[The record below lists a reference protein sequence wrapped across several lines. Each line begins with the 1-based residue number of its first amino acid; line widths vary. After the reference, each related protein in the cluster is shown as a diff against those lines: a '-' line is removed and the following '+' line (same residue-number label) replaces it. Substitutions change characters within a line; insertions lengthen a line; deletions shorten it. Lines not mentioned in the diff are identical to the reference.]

1 MRVFSLLAA
10 FCLMLSASMTCLAAE
25 RDIYT
30 YTVTFSAGNQGT
42 LSTAD
47 GVSISVDGGGDYE
60 ISLEDGGKSV
70 RITGLTAANHVRF
83 LNSAASV
90 GDDSKYYVKG
100 IRMGGRD
107 DSLNLAYFQ
116 VERDQDYVV
125 AYGIQGDMV
134 QYTVNYVDTDGN
146 ELYPPQTYYGN
157 VGDMPV
163 VAYLYVEGYQPQ
175 AYNLTRTLQRDASR
189 NVFTFVYSRIEET
202 PPGGGGGAG
211 EPGGGG
217 VAGGDAAGGG
227 TAPGGGADAG
237 TPGGAAAG
245 GGAAGGAGAAVP
257 GGGAAPGGDAA
268 PDGDAGTENPGNPD
282 DGGEPMGDD
291 PTPLGGDGPQEPDGP
306 EDLVNLDDGE
316 TPLAGLD
323 SGDGTVAEANS
334 RMWRNTWTAIGI
346 GLAAIVALAV
356 GVYAYRRMH
365 KAGRVKAEDSGKKE

>member
-1 MRVFSLLAA
+1 MRVFSLLTA

-47 GVSISVDGGGDYE
+47 GVSISVDGGGDYK

-125 AYGIQGDMV
+125 AYGIRGDMV

-202 PPGGGGGAG
+202 APGGGGGAG
-211 EPGGGG
+211 EPDGGGA
-217 VAGGDAAGGG
+217 AGGDAAGGG

-237 TPGGAAAG
+237 TPGDAAAD
-245 GGAAGGAGAAVP
+245 GGAAGGADTAEP
-257 GGGAAPGGDAA
+257 GGE
-268 PDGDAGTENPGNPD
+268 DAGAEEPGNPD
-282 DGGEPMGDD
+282 DGGEPMGDNE
-291 PTPLGGDGPQEPDGP
+291 TPLGGDGPEEP
-306 EDLVNLDDGE
+306 ENLVNLDDGE

-323 SGDGTVAEANS
+323 AGDGTVAEANS

-346 GLAAIVALAV
+346 GLAAIIALAA
-356 GVYAYRRMH
+356 GVYAYRRMR
-365 KAGRVKAEDSGKKE
+365 KAGRVKAENSGKKE